1 MFHLIDSNAIIDY
14 LAAKLPAASMAKMH
28 SIVNESLFISVITQ
42 IETLGFQSG
51 NAAEDINTCNFISL
65 ATVLH
70 LTPNIVQQ
78 TILLRKLY
86 KIKVPDAIIA
96 ATAIVNNFALISHN
110 LSDFNSIAGLHL
122 IDSYTFESCSKTL

>member
-1 MFHLIDSNAIIDY
+1 MFYLIDSNAIIDY

-28 SIVNESLFISVITQ
+28 RIVNEGLYISVITQ

-51 NAAEDINTCNFISL
+51 DAQEDINTSNFISL

-70 LTPNIVQQ
+70 LTPDIVQQ
-78 TILLRKLY
+78 TIILRKLY

-96 ATAIVNNFALISHN
+96 ATAMVNNFTLLSHN
-110 LSDFNSIAGLHL
+110 LSDFNSIEGLRL
-122 IDSYTFESCSKTL
+122 IDSYTL

>member
-14 LAAKLPAASMAKMH
+14 LAAKLPAASMEKMH

-51 NAAEDINTCNFISL
+51 NAAEDINTSNFISL

-70 LTPNIVQQ
+70 LTPDIVQQ
-78 TILLRKLY
+78 TILLPKLY

-96 ATAIVNNFALISHN
+96 ATAMVNNFAFISHN
-110 LSDFNSIAGLHL
+110 LFLTL
-122 IDSYTFESCSKTL
+122 IVLLDYI